1 MDFIN
6 LKGIVVK
13 EVQTGEAD
21 KYIDLF
27 TDKLGKVTIYVKGAR
42 SNKTRNLVGTQI
54 LNYCEYVLCQRKDK
68 YYISSCE
75 LIESFYNIRNDI
87 VMLTYASHF
96 LDIINS
102 VICENESQVTLLR
115 LLLNTLYILSKG
127 KKDPKLVN
135 VIFEL
140 RLLKILGYEPYT
152 RGCIRCGQDT
162 DIMYFDFL
170 CDGLVCRECLTEH
183 KFGMNLKKPSR
194 KALEFI
200 MNVSLND
207 LFKFNL
213 DSAYIDE
220 LSRMAK
226 IYLKQKLDREYNK
239 LDFLVNI
246 H

>member
-6 LKGIVVK
+6 LKGIVVR

-54 LNYCEYVLCQRKDK
+54 LNYCEYVLYQKKDK

-102 VICENESQVTLLR
+102 VICENECQVTLLR
-115 LLLNTLYILSKG
+115 LLLNTLYILSKS
-127 KKDPKLVN
+127 KREPKLVN

-140 RLLKILGYEPYT
+140 RLLKILGFEPYVKA
-152 RGCIRCGQDT
+152 CITCGQNKAD
-162 DIMYFDFL
+162 MYFDFL
-170 CDGLVCRECLTEH
+170 
-183 KFGMNLKKPSR
+183 
-194 KALEFI
+194 
-200 MNVSLND
+200 ND
-207 LFKFNL
+207 RFK
-213 DSAYIDE
+213 
-220 LSRMAK
+220 
-226 IYLKQKLDREYNK
+226 
-239 LDFLVNI
+239 DFLFYLPADKFTVFR
-246 H
+246 